1 MKVCECIL
9 FNLGWKRENAN
20 FSTFLIQLR
29 GVELRGEGWGIFP
42 VKFGMPFRRRISI
55 FVRRQTCFFFFQS
68 KYFFLTPF
76 HFPLFFPNKFHSNF
90 SFLKEFYGLLVLVKD
105 IQHAFIS
112 FFLSYLTRLIASSH
126 VIETL
131 SLFLNY
137 YISCL
142 FTTKIVIQ
150 TCKLIVKNI

>member
-1 MKVCECIL
+1 MLNWGERDGGYFQSNLVCHFGAE
-9 FNLGWKRENAN
+9 
-20 FSTFLIQLR
+20 FLY
-29 GVELRGEGWGIFP
+29 
-42 VKFGMPFRRRISI
+42 S
-55 FVRRQTCFFFFQS
+55 FVGKLVFFFFQS